1 MVLVI
6 SIAGVLLA
14 GLSLEVPETKM
25 SAIKLINPKAE
36 VARAAAALQLNIN
49 AAKGLQEVLK
59 TNLGPKGTMKMLVSG
74 AGDIKLTKDGNVLL
88 HEMQIQHPT
97 ASMIAKV
104 ATAQDDI
111 TGDGTTSN
119 VLIIGELLKQADRY
133 ISEGLHPRL
142 AAEGFDMAKK
152 KALEVLDEVKVEMA
166 MDRDTLINVART
178 SLRTKC
184 PKVLADHLT
193 EIVVDAVLAVRREK
207 EPIDLH
213 MVEVMEM
220 THKTDSETT
229 LVRGIVM
236 DHGAR
241 HPDMKKK
248 VENAYILTCNVSLEY
263 EKSEVNAG
271 FFYKTA
277 DEREKLVQAERKFT
291 DDRVKEVIAFKKK
304 LCDGTDKGFVIIN
317 QKGIDPISLDM
328 LAREGI
334 VGLRR
339 AKKRN
344 MERLPLAF
352 GGYAVNSFDE
362 ISEDALGHAGLVYE
376 HVLGDSKFTFVEDT
390 ENPKSVTI
398 LVKGP
403 NKHTITMIKDAVR
416 DGLRAVKNA
425 IEDGCIVPGAGAFEI
440 VAHASL
446 TAFKETVSTRARLGV
461 QAFADALFV
470 IPKALATNSGHDPQD
485 AIVKLQ
491 TEYSKSKIP
500 VGIDLS
506 TGEPMNPATNGVWD
520 NYRVKRQLLN
530 SCTIIAGNLLLVDEV
545 MKAGMSSLKGN

>member
-1 MVLVI
+1 
-6 SIAGVLLA
+6 
-14 GLSLEVPETKM
+14 M
-25 SAIKLINPKAE
+25 SAIHLVNPKAE

-119 VLIIGELLKQADRY
+119 VLIIGELLKQADLY
-133 ISEGLHPRL
+133 VSEGLHPRL
-142 AAEGFDMAKK
+142 VTEGFDMAKK
-152 KALEVLDEVKVEMA
+152 RAMEVLDEMKVESK
-166 MDRDTLINVART
+166 MDRDTLINVSRT
-178 SLRTKC
+178 SLRTKT
-184 PKVLADHLT
+184 PKELSDNLT
-193 EIVVDAVLAVRREK
+193 EIVVDAVLAIKQENK
-207 EPIDLH
+207 PIDLH
-213 MVEVMEM
+213 MVEIMEM
-220 THKTDSETT
+220 THKTDSETK

-248 VENAYILTCNVSLEY
+248 VENVYILTCNTSLEY

-271 FFYKTA
+271 FFYKSA
-277 DEREKLVQAERKFT
+277 EEREKLVKAERKFT
-291 DDRVKEVIAFKKK
+291 DDRVRQVIKFKKE
-304 LCDGTDKGFVIIN
+304 LCDGTDKEFVIIN

-328 LAREGI
+328 LAKEGI
-334 VGLRR
+334 VALRR

-352 GGYAVNSFDE
+352 GGYAVNSFDDL
-362 ISEDALGHAGLVYE
+362 SEDCLGKAGVVYE
-376 HVLGDSKFTFVEDT
+376 HSIGDAKYTFVEDCQ
-390 ENPKSVTI
+390 NPKSVTI

-425 IEDGCIVPGAGAFEI
+425 IEDGCVVPGAGAFEI
-440 VAHASL
+440 AAHSAL
-446 TAFKETVSTRARLGV
+446 TELKETVSTKARLGV
-461 QAFADALFV
+461 QAFADSLLV
-470 IPKALATNSGHDPQD
+470 IPKSLAQNSGYDRQE
-485 AIVKLQ
+485 ATVKLQ
-491 TEYSKSKIP
+491 AEYGKSKVP
-500 VGIDLS
+500 VGIDLN
-506 TGEPMNPATNGVWD
+506 TGEPMNPSTAGVWD
-520 NYRVKRQLLN
+520 NYCVKRQLLN
-530 SCTIIAGNLLLVDEV
+530 SCTTIAGNLLLVDEV
-545 MKAGMSSLKGN
+545 MKAGMSSLKG